1 MYYEG
6 VIMFK
11 VGSRVRLTPDR
22 ANHSYDTRTL
32 YGDTNNISLV
42 YIVNNVREE
51 LLQLRTNTRGAWW
64 VKIGEVRAASVIYLG
79 GE

>member
-22 ANHSYDTRTL
+22 AKHSYDTRTL
-32 YGDTNNISLV
+32 YEDTNNISLV
-42 YIVNNVREE
+42 YIVNNVGEE
-51 LLQLRTNTRGAWW
+51 HLQLKTNTRGTWW
-64 VKIGEVRAASVIYLG
+64 VKIGALIPASGIYLG

>member
-22 ANHSYDTRTL
+22 DNHSYDTRAL
-32 YGDTNNISLV
+32 YEDTNNINLV
-42 YIVNNVREE
+42 YIVNNVGAEH
-51 LLQLRTNTRGAWW
+51 LQLRTKTRGAWW
-64 VKIGEVRAASVIYLG
+64 VKIDEVRAASVIYLG